1 MQSWHSRWAASV
13 PKLGVW
19 EEGQRANVT
28 SSQGESEL
36 RCTTAATL
44 MCGGTAGMSR
54 KDLLSKQH
62 SKLARTDMQDRQLQG
77 RTLSWL
83 PAAWQYLHPQGHTCR
98 TIYHTDAII
107 YHNTS
112 GAAVSYDPLRLL
124 MLAPC
129 PCWCFASKSQ
139 S

>member
-19 EEGQRANVT
+19 EEGQHANVT

-54 KDLLSKQH
+54 RDLLSKQH
-62 SKLARTDMQDRQLQG
+62 SKLARTDMQDRQLQR

-83 PAAWQYLHPQGHTCR
+83 PAAWQYLIHRATHAEPSTTQMPSFTTIPQMLLSHMTL
-98 TIYHTDAII
+98 
-107 YHNTS
+107 S
-112 GAAVSYDPLRLL
+112 G
-124 MLAPC
+124 C
-129 PCWCFASKSQ
+129 
-139 S
+139 